1 MSIIETAYA
10 KINLGLR
17 ILGRRPDGYHSLLSI
32 FQTID
37 LADILELSL
46 SGTPGLSC
54 SAPGVPT
61 GKENLVLKAQ
71 ELVRTYFTV
80 QEVRFLLDKKIPAGA
95 GLGGGSSDA
104 AASLRGLV
112 RIHHLFWTDESL
124 RAHAAEIGSDVPF
137 FVSGGTAV
145 VSGRGEVIE
154 AVRWPFPFTYVL
166 VYPGF
171 PVSTAWAY
179 RQLGEIG
186 KNTEPYREMIESLK
200 SGRLGKEVFF
210 AALGN
215 DFEEPVF
222 RSYPVLG
229 RIKHQLMENGASAA
243 VMSGS
248 GSTLAGIFENTE
260 AARRCAEVLRSQP
273 GYSVFV
279 ARPVGGVG

>member
-10 KINLGLR
+10 KINLGLS
-17 ILGRRPDGYHSLLSI
+17 ILGRRPGGYHSLLSI
-32 FQTID
+32 FQTVD
-37 LADILELSL
+37 LADTLELSL
-46 SGTPGLSC
+46 SVAPGLSFD
-54 SAPGVPT
+54 APGIPF
-61 GKENLVLKAQ
+61 GKENLVLKAE
-71 ELVRTYFTV
+71 ELVRTYFAV
-80 QEVRFLLDKKIPAGA
+80 PEVRFLLDKKIPVGA

-112 RIHHLFWTDESL
+112 RIHRLSWTDDSL

-137 FVSGGTAV
+137 FIAGGTAV

-154 AVRWPFPFTYVL
+154 SVRWPFAFAYVL

-179 RQLGEIG
+179 RQLGAIG
-186 KNTEPYREMIESLK
+186 KNTEPYREMTESLK
-200 SGRLGKEVFF
+200 SGRLERKAFF

-222 RSYPVLG
+222 RSYPALG
-229 RIKHQLMENGASAA
+229 RIKNQLMENGASAA

-248 GSTLAGIFENTE
+248 GSTMTGIFEDMEE
-260 AARRCAEVLRSQP
+260 ARHAAENLARPEWA
-273 GYSVFV
+273 VFTV
-279 ARPVGGVG
+279 RPVGGAR